1 MGCGMKGHAM
11 KVAAILV
18 TTALAVG
25 TSAFGQ
31 TRDAE
36 SIGQKA
42 DRVFDRMEN
51 ATRRGID
58 KVRGTGNKAKNKVE
72 NTEARR
78 DTRPEAEEARREVK
92 QEAKEAKRDA
102 QRDETRSMGAGRSD
116 QRAGPG
122 DRQARMDDAYGNW
135 KNQQRR

>member
-1 MGCGMKGHAM
+1 MEGHAM

-18 TTALAVG
+18 TAALAVG

-31 TRDAE
+31 TRDGE

-58 KVRGTGNKAKNKVE
+58 KVRGTGSEAKDKVE

-78 DTRPEAEEARREVK
+78 EVRQESKEAR
-92 QEAKEAKRDA
+92 RDA
-102 QRDETRSMGAGRSD
+102 QRDDTRATGAGKADKMQDRSD
-116 QRAGPG
+116 QRAGSS

-135 KNQQRR
+135 KNQQKR